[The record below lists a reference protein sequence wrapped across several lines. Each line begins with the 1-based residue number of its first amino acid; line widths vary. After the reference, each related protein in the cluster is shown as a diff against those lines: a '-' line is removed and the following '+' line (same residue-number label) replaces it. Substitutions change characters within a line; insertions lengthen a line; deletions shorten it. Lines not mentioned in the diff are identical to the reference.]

1 MGNDQIKRAVMVM
14 KINNQ
19 SGVLARV
26 ASLFGRRDF
35 NIQTITV
42 STTKDPDVSRLTVV
56 VDGDKNII
64 HQVISQTLKLEDAL
78 EVYEIDS
85 DHALLRELLLV
96 KLAANEHNRSYLRDV
111 AEIYGANIIDLSPD
125 SMVMELTGLSTKIN
139 AFLNVINQYQVAE
152 ICRTGVTAM
161 ERGLTADQKQLL
173 DAI

>member
-14 KINNQ
+14 KVNNQ

-85 DHALLRELLLV
+85 EHALLRELLLV

-125 SMVMELTGLSTKIN
+125 SMVMELTGLSSKIN

-161 ERGLTADQKQLL
+161 ERGLTTDQKQLL